1 MNQRIKLRHLS
12 CFLEVASRRSFHMA
26 AEALHLTQP
35 AVSKAIAEL
44 EDILGT
50 PLFDR
55 SRRGVFPTPHG
66 EAFRR
71 YAGATMTALR
81 QGLDTV
87 AQGKSAGGY
96 TLAVGLLPSVAAHLM
111 PKAVEEAKRAGLSA
125 TLRLVI
131 GQNSDL
137 LTHLRNGTLDL
148 VVGRLADA
156 TQMHGLSFE
165 HLYSETVAAVAR
177 RGHPLA
183 ARPVVTMEDIRAFTV
198 LVPTQGSVIRPFVD
212 RLMIT
217 QGVSA
222 LPDIIETV
230 SPTFGRRYTLDTDA
244 VWLISHGVVIGDLAA
259 GDLVR
264 LALDCSDT
272 SGPIGL
278 TVKADVPA
286 PVSIA
291 LLTAAIR
298 SVAAGMPEADGDAP
312 V

>member
-26 AEALHLTQP
+26 AETLHLSQP

-44 EDILGT
+44 EDILET
-50 PLFDR
+50 PLFGR

-66 EAFRR
+66 ESFRR
-71 YAGATMTALR
+71 YAGATLTALR

-87 AQGKSAGGY
+87 AKGKNAGGY
-96 TLAVGLLPSVAAHLM
+96 TLSVGLLPSVAAHLM
-111 PKAVEEAKRAGLSA
+111 PKAVENAKRAGLSA
-125 TLRLVI
+125 TLRLII
-131 GQNSDL
+131 GQNNDL
-137 LTHLRNGTLDL
+137 LAHLRNGALHL

-156 TQMHGLSFE
+156 TQMQGLAFE
-165 HLYSETVAAVAR
+165 HLYSETVVAVAR

-183 ARPVVTMEDIRAFTV
+183 ALPVVTMQDLSAFTV
-198 LVPTQGSVIRPFVD
+198 LLPTQGSVIRPFVD
-212 RLMIT
+212 RLMIA

-244 VWLISHGVVIGDLAA
+244 VWLISHGVVIDDLAA
-259 GDLVR
+259 GDLAR

-278 TVKADVPA
+278 TTKADVPT
-286 PVSIA
+286 PVSIT
-291 LLTAAIR
+291 LLTTAIR
-298 SVAAGMPEADGDAP
+298 SVAAGMRAGDTEP
-312 V
+312 